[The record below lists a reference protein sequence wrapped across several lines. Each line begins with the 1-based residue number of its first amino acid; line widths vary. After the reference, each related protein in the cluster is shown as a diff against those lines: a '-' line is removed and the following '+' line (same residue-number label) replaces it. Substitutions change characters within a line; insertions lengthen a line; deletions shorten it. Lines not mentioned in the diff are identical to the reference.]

1 MPATGGELESFTEEA
16 ALWAAWPRDRDEFYF
31 TSVEE
36 RTRLWEVNGEGLECA
51 CDCRPQ
57 RQKGSIGVYALAA
70 DEAYVYFV
78 WDEAIGD
85 LWVVDVVADD
95 TE

>member
-1 MPATGGELESFTEEA
+1 M
-16 ALWAAWPRDRDEFYF
+16 R
-31 TSVEE
+31 V
-36 RTRLWEVNGEGLECA
+36 RL
-51 CDCRPQ
+51 RPQ